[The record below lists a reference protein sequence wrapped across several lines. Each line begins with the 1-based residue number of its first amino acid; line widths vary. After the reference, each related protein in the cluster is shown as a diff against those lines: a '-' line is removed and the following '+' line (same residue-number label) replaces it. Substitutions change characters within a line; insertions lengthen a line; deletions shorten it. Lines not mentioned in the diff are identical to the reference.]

1 MTSKEIE
8 NNLIKLTEN
17 PMNDEFIYDFLLAYG
32 ISKASVTR
40 LKKGDFNM
48 LRVPGEVLY
57 RGKVFTCYRVFT
69 AFI

>member
-1 MTSKEIE
+1 
-8 NNLIKLTEN
+8 
-17 PMNDEFIYDFLLAYG
+17 MNDEFIYDFLLAYG